1 MFDRDG
7 DVWGTETNRAEM
19 SKQETVIQE
28 QYHRLILLGISTGRE
43 EQQLSG

>member
-1 MFDRDG
+1 MFDKDG

-19 SKQETVIQE
+19 SKQETIIQK
-28 QYHRLILLGISTGRE
+28 QYHRLILLGISTGWE